1 MKLRGLKV
9 LDLSM
14 FLPGPHLTMMMAD
27 HGAHVIKIEPPAG
40 EPVRTVGLRQNGH
53 SVWFRNTHRNKRCVM
68 LDLKSTA
75 GRDALLALADGAD
88 VLVEAFR
95 PGVMARL
102 GLGYAG
108 LAARNPRIVYCSISA
123 FGQTG
128 PKRDRPAHD
137 LAIQADSGTLSVN
150 LGMDGQ
156 PAMPGVPAADMAGSL
171 MALSGILMAL
181 YRRHDSGI
189 GDYLDLSMQDALI
202 AWLPNALGPMLAEQR
217 DPVPKQERSWGGGA
231 FYQIYATLDRAHL
244 VLGGGEH
251 KFVERL
257 LHALGR
263 PDLVVACL
271 QPPGAAQAE
280 ARQFL
285 AQRFAQQTLAEWT
298 PFLDALDI
306 CWAPVRTLTEA
317 LSEPHVA
324 ARQMLEADA
333 EGNRHLGLPIRFL
346 HEPGKLVRTLENLG
360 QSTDAARQSAW
371 DLFAQP
377 GDPAA

>member
-9 LDLSM
+9 LDLSL

-27 HGAHVIKIEPPAG
+27 HGAHVIKIEPPGG
-40 EPVRTVGLRQNGH
+40 EPVRNVGLRQNGQT
-53 SVWFRNTHRNKRCVM
+53 VWFRNTHRNKRSVM
-68 LDLKSTA
+68 LDLKTAA
-75 GRDALLALADGAD
+75 GRDSLLALAAAAD

-95 PGVMARL
+95 PGVTERL
-102 GLGYAG
+102 GISYATI
-108 LAARNPRIVYCSISA
+108 AARNPGIVYCAISA

-128 PKRDRPAHD
+128 PKRARPAHD

-150 LGMDGQ
+150 LGTDGQ

-181 YRRHDSGI
+181 YRRHASGL

-202 AWLPNALGPMLAEQR
+202 AWLPNALGPVLAEQR

-231 FYQIYATLDRAHL
+231 FYQIYATQDHAHL

-257 LHALGR
+257 MHALGR
-263 PDLVVACL
+263 ADLVEACL
-271 QPPGAAQAE
+271 QPPGAAQDE

-285 AQRFAQQTLAEWT
+285 AQRFAQQTLAQWT
-298 PFLDALDI
+298 PLLDALDI
-306 CWAPVRTLTEA
+306 CWSPVRSLTAA
-317 LSEPHVA
+317 LSEAHVA
-324 ARQMLEADA
+324 ARQMLQADA
-333 EGNRHLGLPIRFL
+333 AGNRHLGIPIRFL
-346 HEPGKLVRTLENLG
+346 REPGQLVPSLESLG
-360 QSTDAARQSAW
+360 QSTLAAQQSGW
-371 DLFAQP
+371 GMFDQP
-377 GDPAA
+377 APGP